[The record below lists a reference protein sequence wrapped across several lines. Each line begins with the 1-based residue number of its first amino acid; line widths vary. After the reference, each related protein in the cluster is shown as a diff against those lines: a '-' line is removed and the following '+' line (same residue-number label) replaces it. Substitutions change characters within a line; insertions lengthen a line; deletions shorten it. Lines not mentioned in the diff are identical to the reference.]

1 MGQAGA
7 RDLLPILGWDRDWQP
22 RPSSP
27 KPVPHFHIILMGH
40 FNSGQKLPG
49 TTGDGE
55 EQTQR
60 PWTQQESSSLINNPS
75 EGEISQFQTQPEPK

>member
-1 MGQAGA
+1 MGHAGA
-7 RDLLPILGWDRDWQP
+7 RVLLPILGWNKDWQP
-22 RPSSP
+22 RLSFP
-27 KPVPHFHIILMGH
+27 KPVPHLHIILKGN

-55 EQTQR
+55 ERGQR
-60 PWTQQESSSLINNPS
+60 PSTQQESSSLINNPS

>member
-1 MGQAGA
+1 MGN
-7 RDLLPILGWDRDWQP
+7 
-22 RPSSP
+22 
-27 KPVPHFHIILMGH
+27 

-55 EQTQR
+55 EQAQR
-60 PWTQQESSSLINNPS
+60 PSTQQESSSLINNPS